1 MASQVSQLGGTS
13 SAGIV
18 LERRMCVADN
28 RKLTLA
34 KLREYSRHHKN
45 SPPAAEPRPRVS
57 FESVVGWCARRGIA
71 LETEDDMKISHTH
84 FLYAAAIVA
93 IMGCVAQA
101 ARADAVR
108 PAIEAANADFSAAV
122 AKGDG
127 AAMAALYAADG
138 QVMPAGS
145 DPIRG
150 TEAIQNF
157 WQGAL
162 NTGIGAVGLKTLEVF
177 GRGPTATEVG
187 QYELRDKAGKVIDH
201 GKYIVV
207 WRNVAG
213 KWKLLRDM
221 FSTNVAP
228 PSK

>member
-1 MASQVSQLGGTS
+1 
-13 SAGIV
+13 
-18 LERRMCVADN
+18 
-28 RKLTLA
+28 
-34 KLREYSRHHKN
+34 
-45 SPPAAEPRPRVS
+45 
-57 FESVVGWCARRGIA
+57 
-71 LETEDDMKISHTH
+71 MKITGLLCTAV
-84 FLYAAAIVA
+84 FLTGMSLTAAAY
-93 IMGCVAQA
+93 
-101 ARADAVR
+101 ADGVR
-108 PAIEAANADFSAAV
+108 SEIEAANAQFSSAA

-127 AAMAALYAADG
+127 AALAALYAPEG

-150 TEAIQNF
+150 AQAIQKF

-162 NTGIGAVGLKTLEVF
+162 DSGVAAIGLKTIDVF

-187 QYELRDKAGKVIDH
+187 EYELRDKAGKVLDH

-207 WRNVAG
+207 WQRADG

-228 PSK
+228 PKK